1 MGEQHS
7 YTSIR
12 PVLSRV
18 VINAQPKADK
28 ASSTNAISVSFCAV
42 RQDALY
48 GGMHKG
54 RAEMFAR
61 KIRVPKYVASA
72 PLGDPRGSQ
81 LGSLRR
87 G

>member
-1 MGEQHS
+1 MGEQRS

-18 VINAQPKADK
+18 LINAQPKADK
-28 ASSTNAISVSFCAV
+28 ASSTKAISVSFCAV

-54 RAEMFAR
+54 RAETFAR
-61 KIRVPKYVASA
+61 KIQVPKYVASA
-72 PLGDPRGSQ
+72 PLGDHRAPQ
-81 LGSLRR
+81 LGSPRR

>member
-1 MGEQHS
+1 MGEQRS

-18 VINAQPKADK
+18 LINAQPKADK
-28 ASSTNAISVSFCAV
+28 ASSTKAISVSFCAV

-54 RAEMFAR
+54 RAETFAR
-61 KIRVPKYVASA
+61 TLGVQAIHVSLSHTADYGAASVVIV
-72 PLGDPRGSQ
+72 G
-81 LGSLRR
+81 
-87 G
+87 